1 MAKFGTDAWLE
12 IQGMKKRMDQLM
24 DDVRE
29 RFDMHQ
35 RGSEKVA
42 LWQPVTDAYETVS
55 AYVVQME
62 LPGLEREQIN
72 IEVQNGELWVYG
84 ERRLVK
90 DAQGS
95 DYHML
100 ERSYGPFA
108 RKFSL
113 PFGADSVDIQAT
125 FQNGLLT
132 VNIPKR
138 QHQSTVKKIDV
149 TEE

>member
-29 RFDMHQ
+29 RFDMRQ
-35 RGSEKVA
+35 KAGEKVA
-42 LWQPVTDAYETVS
+42 LWQPVTDAYETS
-55 AYVVQME
+55 AAYVVQME
-62 LPGLEREQIN
+62 LPGLERDHVN

-90 DAQGS
+90 EAQGS

-108 RKFSL
+108 RKFTL
-113 PFGADSVDIQAT
+113 PPGADVDDIQAS
-125 FQNGLLT
+125 FQNGLLSVT
-132 VNIPKR
+132 ISKR
-138 QHQSTVKKIDV
+138 QYPTASRKIRV